1 MFQAIPF
8 LTYVFVSAITPGP
21 NNILSM
27 SNGSRLGFKKALPF
41 NAGVAVG
48 FVMVMLLCTAFA
60 SLLRTVLPAIK
71 LPMKIIGA
79 LYILYLAYKTLR
91 SKGEIEENH
100 SKSGFVQGMVLQF
113 MNPKIILYGILSM
126 EVYILPHFGDRPL
139 MLALF
144 ALVLATIGASCTLLW
159 SAFGSVF
166 KRLFSEHGRVVNTI
180 MAIALLYC
188 AVSLF
193 L

>member
-1 MFQAIPF
+1 MFQLVPF
-8 LTYVFVSAITPGP
+8 LTYVVVSAITPGP

-41 NAGVAVG
+41 NAGIGAG

-60 SLLRTVLPAIK
+60 SLLRSVLPVLK

-79 LYILYLAYKTLR
+79 LYILYLAYKTYTN
-91 SKGEIEENH
+91 KGDIRENH
-100 SKSGFVQGMVLQF
+100 SKSGFVQGMTLQF
-113 MNPKIILYGILSM
+113 INPKIILYGILSM
-126 EVYILPHFGDRPL
+126 EVYILPHFADRPL
-139 MLALF
+139 YLVFFAVLLA
-144 ALVLATIGASCTLLW
+144 AIGTTCTLLW
-159 SAFGSVF
+159 SAFGAVF
-166 KRLFSEHGRVVNTI
+166 KRLFSEHGRVVNTV

-193 L
+193 P